1 MIKSCRLPRGCVVA
15 GLTGLREA
23 ARHMVRICGV
33 LEIVQMTGYA
43 SRARQVVI
51 VIDVAIAALARRNG
65 MRSRER
71 ESRGAVVEGRIGPRA
86 RAMALGTSLREA

>member
-15 GLTGLREA
+15 GLAGLREA
-23 ARHMVRICGV
+23 ARHMVRIRGV
-33 LEIVQMTGYA
+33 LEIVQVTGYA

-65 MRSRER
+65 MRSSEG

-86 RAMALGTSLREA
+86 GAMALRTGLREA